1 MSMNGEHNHRLEEA
15 ARAAWLYYIAGNT
28 QDEIAIKL
36 DISRQVVQ
44 RLVALA
50 VNEKLIKFQLNHPI
64 AKCME
69 LAARLAGQFELEFC
83 DVVPTDPVAPDAIA
97 GVTAATAVRF
107 EKLLSTKAPI
117 VLAIGTGLTLR
128 TAVEQ
133 LGPMERPQHKLVSL
147 VGSMTRDGRA
157 TSYEVVMRLGDKIG
171 GQRFPMPMPVLAETV
186 QEREI
191 LQAQRVFT
199 LLGDLRAQARA
210 SIAGIG
216 EIGWNAPLH
225 RDGFLSDAEIGTL
238 IEQGAVGEITGWSFD
253 AEGRLLEGGINA
265 RLTSLPLEQPLGRPT
280 IIVGNGSR
288 KIMPLHAALR
298 GGLLSGLITDEA
310 TAAAI
315 LAD

>member
-1 MSMNGEHNHRLEEA
+1 MSMNGEHGRRLEEA

-28 QDEIAIKL
+28 QDEIAVKL

-50 VNEKLIKFQLNHPI
+50 VNERLIRFQLDHPI
-64 AKCME
+64 AACME
-69 LAARLAGQFELEFC
+69 LAARLAGQFGLEFC
-83 DVVPTDPVAPDAIA
+83 DVVPTDAVTPDAIA
-97 GVTAATAVRF
+97 GVTAATAVRL
-107 EKLLSTKAPI
+107 EKLLSTKAPV

-128 TAVEQ
+128 TAVER
-133 LGPMERPQHKLVSL
+133 LGIMERPQHKLVSL

-171 GQRFPMPMPVLAETV
+171 GQRFPMPMPVLAETAG
-186 QEREI
+186 ERAI
-191 LQAQRVFT
+191 LQAQRAFA
-199 LLGDLRAQARA
+199 LLCELRAQARA

-253 AEGRLLEGGINA
+253 ADGRILDGGINA
-265 RLTSLPLEQPLGRPT
+265 RLTSLPLERPLGRPT

-288 KIMPLHAALR
+288 KVMPLRAALR

-310 TAAAI
+310 TAAAV